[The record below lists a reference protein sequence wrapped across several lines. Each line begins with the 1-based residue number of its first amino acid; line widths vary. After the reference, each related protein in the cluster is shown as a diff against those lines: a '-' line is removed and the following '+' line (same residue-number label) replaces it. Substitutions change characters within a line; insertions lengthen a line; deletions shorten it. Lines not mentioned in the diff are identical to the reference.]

1 MGFLEPFLP
10 SCRESLTVQRIP
22 CTCRR
27 VARSLGR
34 TEGLLHGQACSP
46 GQACLRQILNQKYIN
61 WFQSCIIIGTQFMYN
76 FGACKGL
83 ARRHQNPE
91 TEPHPENVV
100 FAIENAS
107 F

>member
-1 MGFLEPFLP
+1 MNPPRP
-10 SCRESLTVQRIP
+10 SQPHAKKSPPAQRGYKPI
-22 CTCRR
+22 
-27 VARSLGR
+27 
-34 TEGLLHGQACSP
+34 
-46 GQACLRQILNQKYIN
+46 K
-61 WFQSCIIIGTQFMYN
+61 IIQV
-76 FGACKGL
+76 KGL

>member
-1 MGFLEPFLP
+1 MGKTSSAKLGPNTLKNARLGP
-10 SCRESLTVQRIP
+10 APLDVQRGF
-22 CTCRR
+22 CT
-27 VARSLGR
+27 
-34 TEGLLHGQACSP
+34 CSP